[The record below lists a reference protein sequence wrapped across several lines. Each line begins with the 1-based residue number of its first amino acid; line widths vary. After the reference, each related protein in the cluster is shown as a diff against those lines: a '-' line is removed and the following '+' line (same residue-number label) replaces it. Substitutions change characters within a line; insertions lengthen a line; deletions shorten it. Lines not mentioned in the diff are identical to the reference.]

1 MVILSHCIWE
11 IGMKRE
17 AIGILATVAI
27 LVGAFSLLAI
37 PWFVQNGPFS
47 SCSFGVSGTNA
58 KIKVSG
64 LSSSKFCQS
73 AVQADATHYYTVD
86 GSIDEPEV
94 CSYKINALTLDVYDS
109 GLFDIEGNAFCKY
122 YNYASLCGFDAAN
135 ALGAIGA
142 VSAYPSQCPST
153 ASSAATATYCFVGVP
168 GHDAVIRFHGSDA
181 SQQCDAFI
189 ARNPSEYAYV
199 DGILNQREICE
210 GSIGN
215 GDFAV
220 FDNGGAF
227 YGNQMC
233 EALSVT
239 PTP

>member
-1 MVILSHCIWE
+1 
-11 IGMKRE
+11 MKRE
-17 AIGILATVAI
+17 VVGILATVAI
-27 LVGAFSLLAI
+27 LVGVFSLLAI
-37 PWFVQNGPFS
+37 PWFVQNGPTS

-64 LSSSKFCQS
+64 LDSSNFCKS
-73 AVQADATHYYTVD
+73 AIQADLTHYYTVD
-86 GSIDEPEV
+86 GSIDESEV
-94 CSYKINALTLDVYDS
+94 CSYKINALTLDVYDN
-109 GLFDIEGNAFCKY
+109 GLLDIQGNAFCKY

-142 VSAYPSQCPST
+142 VSVYPSQCPST
-153 ASSAATATYCFVGVP
+153 ASSAPTATSAATATYCFVGVP

-210 GSIGN
+210 GNIGN
-215 GDFAV
+215 SDFAV
-220 FDNGGAF
+220 FDDGGAI
-227 YGNQMC
+227 YGSQMC
-233 EALSVT
+233 EVLSAT